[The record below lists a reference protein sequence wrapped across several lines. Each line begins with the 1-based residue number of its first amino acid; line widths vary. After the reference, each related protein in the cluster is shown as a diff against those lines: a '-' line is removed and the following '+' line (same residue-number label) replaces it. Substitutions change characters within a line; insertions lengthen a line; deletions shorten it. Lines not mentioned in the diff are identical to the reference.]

1 MTTFLQT
8 SVIQSSNLDGG
19 LKLYHF
25 GSADFSRSPRD
36 IDLAIVYNPT
46 SVDVNDVLAYR
57 QRLKLDGL
65 IELGLPL
72 DICLL
77 TEQEAGT
84 NPFLEDECAVLING

>member
-1 MTTFLQT
+1 MTK
-8 SVIQSSNLDGG
+8 SSNLDGG
-19 LKLYHF
+19 LKLYLF
-25 GSADFSRSPRD
+25 GSGVFSRSPRD

-84 NPFLEDECAVLING
+84 NPFLEDEGAILISG